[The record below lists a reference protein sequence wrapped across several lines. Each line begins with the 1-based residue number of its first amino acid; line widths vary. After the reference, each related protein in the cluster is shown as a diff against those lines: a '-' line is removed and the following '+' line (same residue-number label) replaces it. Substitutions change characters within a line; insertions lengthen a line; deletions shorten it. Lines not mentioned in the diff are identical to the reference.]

1 MNKLSTQKRAQILSM
16 MVEGISM
23 RSITRL
29 MQVGKNT
36 IARLLVE
43 AGQAC
48 IAYQNEQ
55 LRNLSCKRLQVD
67 EMWSFVY
74 AKAKNVPAPKI
85 GEAGDVW
92 VWSAIDADTKLVPC
106 FMIGGRGATQAKLFM
121 EDLASRL
128 ACRVQLTT
136 DGLKAYLEAVEQA
149 FGADIDY
156 AMLVKVY
163 GEPLGTEKRYSP
175 GEYVR
180 AYKEVIRGC
189 PAAEHV
195 STSYSER
202 QNLNV
207 RMGNRRFTRLTNAFS
222 KKVDNHYYSLAV
234 YFMHYNFVRIHQ
246 TLRVTPA
253 MAAGVSEKLWS
264 MEDVVRMTDEWLE
277 KQKRT
282 ERPISSKGVY

>member
-1 MNKLSTQKRAQILSM
+1 MNKLSSQKRAQILSM
-16 MVEGISM
+16 MVEGMSL

-29 MQVGKNT
+29 LKVGKNT

-43 AGQAC
+43 SGEAC
-48 IAYQNEQ
+48 AAYQNEHLQ
-55 LRNLSCKRLQVD
+55 DLSCKRLQVD

-74 AKAKNVPAPKI
+74 AKAKNVPEHKI

-121 EDLASRL
+121 EDLARRL
-128 ACRVQLTT
+128 ASRVQLTT
-136 DGLKAYLEAVEQA
+136 DGHKAYLEAVEHA

-163 GEPLGTEKRYSP
+163 GEALGTEKRYSP
-175 GEYVR
+175 GEYIR

-222 KKVDNHYYSLAV
+222 KKVDNHYHSLAV

-246 TLRVTPA
+246 SLRVSPA
-253 MAAGVSEKLWS
+253 MAAGVPKVLWS
-264 MEDVVRMTDEWLE
+264 MDDVVQMIDHWSDKCED
-277 KQKRT
+277 
-282 ERPISSKGVY
+282 PSKSDAF